1 MIGGHQ
7 VVEFPGATPRALV
20 VAPSTLDV
28 AAQLRRL
35 RRSGVRAF
43 VAWLALFMGW
53 TVWAPISGAVVGSG
67 QVKVEAN
74 RQTVSHRDGGT
85 VAQVLVREGQ
95 LVKRGQPLIVL
106 EDMRIDSSVDLLDTQ
121 LAAEGLRKSRLEA
134 EAAQQAV
141 WTPPPLA
148 AGVAATPRVREA
160 LARERAAFEARKR
173 TLHGQIDSA
182 RAQIAD
188 TETEMLAHER
198 DGAAA
203 SEALRLLRDE
213 LTANEALLKDNFI
226 NRTRVLA
233 LQRGVADYE
242 SRVQASRAEHS
253 KARQKRSELEGRI
266 AAARDNYLQTASEEL
281 RDATARLVDIEE
293 RLRSGRDTA
302 GRQVIKAP
310 SDGRLVDLRVNTVG
324 SALGPRE
331 PIVDIVPSSV
341 PLVVEV
347 RVSADAIS
355 DVHVGQRAEIK
366 LLAYRQRDT
375 GLLEGRVVNVSA
387 DALTESRTGAAYFAV
402 QAEVSPEAL
411 AQAGDRVLLP
421 GMAAEVYIRTSERS
435 ALQFLLEPL
444 TSALRRSFREH

>member
-1 MIGGHQ
+1 MNPANQ
-7 VVEFPGATPRALV
+7 VVDFPGATPRARV
-20 VAPSTLDV
+20 VAPPTLDI

-35 RRSGVRAF
+35 RRSGVLAF
-43 VAWLALFMGW
+43 VAWLALFIAW
-53 TVWAPISGAVVGSG
+53 TLWAPISGSVVGSG

-95 LVKRGQPLIVL
+95 LVKRGQPLVVL

-148 AGVAATPRVREA
+148 AGIAATPRVREA

-182 RAQIAD
+182 RAQITD
-188 TETEMLAHER
+188 IETEMLAHER
-198 DGAAA
+198 DAAAA

-213 LTANEALLKDNFI
+213 LAANEALLKDNFI

-266 AAARDNYLQTASEEL
+266 AAARDIYLQTASEEL

-355 DVHVGQRAEIK
+355 DVHPGQRAEIK